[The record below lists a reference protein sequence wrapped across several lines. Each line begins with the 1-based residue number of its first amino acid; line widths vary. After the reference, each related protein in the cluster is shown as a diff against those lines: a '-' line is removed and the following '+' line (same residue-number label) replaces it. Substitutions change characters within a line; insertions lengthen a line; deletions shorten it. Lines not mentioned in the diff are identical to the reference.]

1 MRHGAVQDLCLPNR
15 NSWRTAFRIDILFLS
30 LAAGMAGLLAILR
43 FIGSK
48 KISWGDCLEV
58 MLETIR
64 EGCTFWLVKM
74 SFGDR
79 TGDGYGW
86 THWYTIVGWQTIGR
100 KRWLR
105 SPGLIMRSKR
115 MTLGSRE

>member
-1 MRHGAVQDLCLPNR
+1 MPHGAAQDLCLPNR
-15 NSWRTAFRIDILFLS
+15 NSWRTAFRMDILFLS

-48 KISWGDCLEV
+48 KTSWGDCSEG
-58 MLETIR
+58 MLETTP

-79 TGDGYGW
+79 TGYGYGW
-86 THWYTIVGWQTIGR
+86 MHWCTIAGWQTIGR
-100 KRWLR
+100 KRWFW
-105 SPGLIMRSKR
+105 SPELIMRSK
-115 MTLGSRE
+115 